1 MSVAKLAP
9 VVCTQVAVCNALGDN
24 RQDVFERLHAGQ
36 SGLAAPRM
44 SLPFETLVGQL
55 PADCPT
61 LPQHLRAYDSRLA
74 RMALLLA
81 VQVQPRVQAAL
92 SRWGK
97 HRVAIVLG
105 TSTGGLLETEAAHEA
120 ALKHQPLP
128 PGYSIER
135 THSLGAT
142 ADMLAA
148 LLEVEGPTYVV
159 STACSSSAKAL
170 ASGHRLIH
178 AGVVDAVIAG
188 GLDSLCQLTLRGFHT
203 LGILSPTR
211 CRPFGR
217 DRNGINIGEGGALL
231 LLERDGHGDVA
242 LLGSGETS
250 DAYHMSAPDPQGL
263 GAEAA
268 MRAALMQA
276 NQPADQVG
284 YINSHGTG
292 TAFNDAAEAKAIARV
307 FGTAPAVASTKA
319 YTGHMLGAA
328 GATEAAF
335 CVATLEQRMVPVSL
349 GSFPSEEGLGIR
361 LCESPEPLQAPLVL
375 SNSFAFG
382 GSNISLLFGPHHG

>member
-1 MSVAKLAP
+1 MSVATLAP
-9 VVCTQVAVCNALGDN
+9 AVCTQVAVCNALGDN
-24 RQDVFERLHAGQ
+24 RENVFERLHAGQ
-36 SGLAAPRM
+36 SGLASPRM

-55 PADCPT
+55 PAD
-61 LPQHLRAYDSRLA
+61 LPALPAQLGAYDSRLA
-74 RMALLLA
+74 RIALLLA
-81 VQVQPRVQAAL
+81 NQMQTQVHAAQ
-92 SRWGK
+92 SRWGRG
-97 HRVAIVLG
+97 RVAIVLG

-120 ALKHQPLP
+120 TLKGHPLP
-128 PGYSIER
+128 AGYGLGK
-135 THSLGAT
+135 THSLSAT
-142 ADMLAA
+142 AEMLAA
-148 LLEVEGPTYVV
+148 LFGIEGPTYVV

-170 ASGHRLIH
+170 ASAHRLIH

-188 GLDSLCQLTLRGFHT
+188 GIDSLCQLTLRGFHT
-203 LGILSPTR
+203 LGILSPSR

-231 LLERDGHGDVA
+231 LLERDGVGAVA

-268 MRAALMQA
+268 MRAALLQA
-276 NQPADQVG
+276 KRSADEVG

-292 TAFNDAAEAKAIARV
+292 TNFNDAAEAQAIARV
-307 FGTAPAVASTKA
+307 FGTGPAVASTKA

-335 CVATLEQRMVPVSL
+335 CVAALEHRLIPASL
-349 GSFPSEEGLGIR
+349 GSHPCEEGLGIR
-361 LCESPEPLQAPLVL
+361 LCESQEPLKAPLAL